1 MRHHI
6 LLLISLFFLS
16 LLSVKAQE
24 LKSAQDTLIIIED
37 LQLIGN
43 KVTRDNILLREI
55 TFKPGDTIGISAYQ
69 GILEQSRENLMNTSL
84 FNFVDVIDSLS
95 SSNGIKRHIV
105 SYKVIE
111 RWYIWPLPI
120 FELAERN
127 LNAWWETKDFSKIN
141 YGMFLNWENFRG
153 KRENLKILLQF
164 GYDEKLGFSYSVP
177 YIDKKETIGL
187 EFGFNQTKNHEVS
200 YGTVGNRVQRVK
212 LVDDYAHKGYS
223 GYVTLGHRPDIYN
236 THSVELSYNDHI
248 YADTVYEIN
257 PDFYNGNHNRAQ
269 YFKINYYFKN
279 DHRDY
284 RTFPLKGYYIDLLV
298 EKTGMGFFRGSDINI
313 LSAKINARKYWKLN
327 NRFYYS
333 EGLIARV
340 GSGGEQPYFLNYG
353 VGYGRDFVRGYEYY
367 VVDGQNYFILKGE
380 LKFSLVPQQVSTLKF
395 IPTDKFNKIPWAIY
409 LSLYS
414 DGGWVPGEV
423 ENENDLQNKWLWGY
437 GMGLNMVTYY
447 DIVFRLEY
455 SFNKMGESGFFIH
468 FMASI

>member
-1 MRHHI
+1 MRKNI
-6 LLLISLFFLS
+6 LVCLFAFVLFFNHIE
-16 LLSVKAQE
+16 AQE
-24 LKSAQDTLIIIED
+24 QHSSLDTLVVIDDIV
-37 LQLIGN
+37 LVGN

-55 TFKPGDTIGISAYQ
+55 TFKPGDTIGVSSFSKIV
-69 GILEQSRENLMNTSL
+69 EESRENLMNTSL
-84 FNFVDVIDSLS
+84 FNFVEVEDSLS
-95 SSNGIKRHIV
+95 SADGIKKYTI
-105 SYKVIE
+105 SYSVIE

-164 GYDEKLGFSYSVP
+164 GYDEKLGFSYSIP

-200 YGTVGNRVQRVK
+200 YGTFDNRVERVR
-212 LVDDYAHKGYS
+212 LIDDYAHKGYS
-223 GYVTLGHRPDIYN
+223 GYFTLGHRPNIHQ
-236 THSVELSYNDHI
+236 THSVEVSYNDHI
-248 YADTVYEIN
+248 YADTVFEIN
-257 PDFYNGNHNRAQ
+257 PDFYDGDDNRAQ

-284 RTFPLKGYYIDLLV
+284 RTFPLKGYYIDFLI
-298 EKTGMGFFRGSDINI
+298 EKTGMGFFKGSNINI
-313 LSAKINARKYWKLN
+313 INAKVNARKYWKLN
-327 NRFYYS
+327 NRFYFS
-333 EGLIARV
+333 EGLTARL
-340 GSGGEQPYFLNYG
+340 GNGGDHPYFLNYG

-367 VVDGQNYFILKGE
+367 VVDGQNYFLLKGE
-380 LKFSLVPQQVSTLKF
+380 LKFALVQQQVSTVKF
-395 IPTDKFNKIPWAIY
+395 IPTDKFNKIPWAVY

-414 DGGWVPGEV
+414 DGGYVPSDVKQG
-423 ENENDLQNKWLWGY
+423 NDLQDSWLWGY
-437 GMGLNMVTYY
+437 GMGLNLVTYY
-447 DIVFRLEY
+447 DIVFRFEY